1 MAEQR
6 DGILIKIEARVNEI
20 EFNTIVE
27 FVYLFLFLFFFCCL
41 RIYIDDNFEA
51 FNGILEFVG
60 GRGKKLLPLYNIF

>member
-6 DGILIKIEARVNEI
+6 GGILIKIEARVNEI

>member
-41 RIYIDDNFEA
+41 RIYIDDNFEVT
-51 FNGILEFVG
+51 FLTEF
-60 GRGKKLLPLYNIF
+60 